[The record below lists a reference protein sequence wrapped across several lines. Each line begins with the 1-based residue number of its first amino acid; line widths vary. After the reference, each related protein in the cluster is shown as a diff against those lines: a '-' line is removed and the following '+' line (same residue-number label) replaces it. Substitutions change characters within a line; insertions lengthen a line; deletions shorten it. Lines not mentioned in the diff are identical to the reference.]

1 METRQ
6 EIRVI
11 NEVELKAQH
20 ERANY
25 TALLRRMCEAEP
37 RIASILTES
46 PERRKRVACSIR
58 SSAANYVKCKIL
70 CFRDGSKLYVAIRE
84 NS

>member
-37 RIASILTES
+37 RIALILTES
-46 PERRKRVACSIR
+46 PERSKRIARTLRK
-58 SSAANYVKCKIL
+58 SATSYVKCKIL
-70 CFRDGSKLYVAIRE
+70 CTRDGSKIYVAIRE

>member
-37 RIASILTES
+37 RIALILMES
-46 PERRKRVACSIR
+46 PERSKRVACSIR
-58 SSAANYVKCKIL
+58 ISAAKYVK
-70 CFRDGSKLYVAIRE
+70 
-84 NS
+84 

>member
-11 NEVELKAQH
+11 NEVELKSQH

-37 RIASILTES
+37 RIALILTES
-46 PERRKRVACSIR
+46 TERSKRIACSIR
-58 SSAANYVKCKIL
+58 SARRAMLNAKFCVFGTEANYM
-70 CFRDGSKLYVAIRE
+70 
-84 NS
+84 